1 MSYKAAITGNDFA
14 AIPLEELPPPTV
26 VEQLDFEQIR
36 QQIIDRL
43 SGAQPHLFDQYKQ
56 PVMLEAELVTGDN
69 GEKYFKVPA
78 NDLGTL
84 LYLDRETHP
93 FTRWA
98 NTTAYVAMSQQQKFQ
113 LRALS
118 VFLQYAQYGDLD
130 GLAALFGVRR
140 LVLDAG
146 DPDATPP
153 VPPTYEDNQSFR
165 RRIQLAPEAIT
176 TAGSRGSYIFHT
188 LSADALVKDA
198 AVDRPEF
205 SRNGADI
212 VLDYDAG
219 LTNAQFGDVA
229 ITVMSREGNGTAD
242 QTLLD
247 AVALYLNAEKIR
259 PGNDRPRTRSVEI
272 IEYTMEVELAMYD
285 GPDKAVVIAEAKKRL
300 QAYADQMHAI
310 GNNVRLAKID
320 NAAAIAGVENSNI
333 ISPPADVLVNNRQAA
348 YCTGI
353 IVREA

>member
-43 SGAQPHLFDQYKQ
+43 SGAQPLLFDQYKQ
-56 PVMLEAELVTGDN
+56 PVIMEAELVTGDN
-69 GEKYFKVPA
+69 GEQYFKVPA

-113 LRALS
+113 LRSLS
-118 VFLQYAQYGDLD
+118 VFLQYAQDGDLD
-130 GLAALFGVRR
+130 GLGALFNVRR
-140 LVLDAG
+140 LKIDAG

-165 RRIQLAPEAIT
+165 RRIQLAPEATT

-188 LSADALVKDA
+188 LSANAQVKDA

-205 SRNGADI
+205 SRNGTDI

-229 ITVMSREGNGTAD
+229 VTVMSRVGKGTAD

-247 AVALYLNAEKIR
+247 AVELYLNAEKIR
-259 PGNDRPRTRSVEI
+259 PGNDRPRTRSAEI

-285 GPDKAVVIAEAKKRL
+285 GPDKAVVIAEASKRL

-310 GNNVRLAKID
+310 GNSVRLAKID
-320 NAAAIAGVENSNI
+320 NAAAIAGVENTNI
-333 ISPPADVLVNNRQAA
+333 ISPSADIVITNRQAA

-353 IVREA
+353 VVREA